1 MMLGKKLAG
10 RYEIIEK
17 IGQGGMARVYRGL
30 DLLLNRIVAIKIFKD
45 QMTEDPD
52 FVKRFR
58 REAQAAARLSHPNIV
73 NIYDVGHDEDTY
85 YIIMENVNG
94 PDLKSYIKEKGRLS
108 AGEAVSVARQIA
120 EALVQAHAAGL
131 IHRDIKPQ
139 NIIFSNCG
147 TVKVTDFGIAL
158 AADGNTVT
166 RGDAIFGSVHYL
178 PPEQARGSLVGEQS
192 DLYSLGIVLYEMITG
207 RVPFSGDSPL
217 TVAMKH
223 LQEMVIPP
231 HQIARDLPE
240 PLERIILKAVEKN
253 PSRRYQSA
261 RELLQDLILFQSK
274 GTAQAVP
281 GADPDEQETIEIDL
295 AALNGARHQQA
306 SSKPRSRR
314 RWPLLLLVMII
325 LSGSLLAGL
334 ITLRNFIIV
343 PEVVVPDLRETAL
356 NEAVTT
362 LEELGL
368 RYTVRWAPHETVISG
383 KVISLEPSQ
392 GRTVRLERVI
402 ELLVSEGP
410 EHVRMPQLQGRT
422 EMEAMLILQEAGL
435 YNFLIQREHHEDIP
449 QGRIIR
455 QAPNADFPIS
465 PENDVVIYV
474 SLGGRPFAMGNLI
487 GLSREAALE
496 YIAENG
502 LRAGKVQYMDS
513 EIPAGTVI
521 SQFPVAGSNIQPGQ
535 PVDLVISKNGSDVA

>member
-45 QMTEDPD
+45 QMIEDPD

-73 NIYDVGHDEDTY
+73 NIYDVGHDEDIY

-94 PDLKSYIKEKGRLS
+94 PDLKNHIREKGRLS
-108 AGEAVSVARQIA
+108 AGEAVSIARQIA

-158 AADGNTVT
+158 APDGNTMT

-192 DLYSLGIVLYEMITG
+192 DLYSLGIVLYEMVTG

-223 LQEMVIPP
+223 LQEMIIPP
-231 HQIARDLPE
+231 NQIAKDIPE
-240 PLERIILKAVEKN
+240 PLERIILKAVQKD
-253 PSRRYQSA
+253 PSRRYRSA
-261 RELLQDLILFQSK
+261 RELLQDLILFQNK
-274 GTAQAVP
+274 GVAKAVLD
-281 GADPDEQETIEIDL
+281 ASPDDQETIEIDL
-295 AALNGARHQQA
+295 AALNGSRRQETP
-306 SSKPRSRR
+306 SKPRPRR

-325 LSGSLLAGL
+325 LSGSLMAGL
-334 ITLRNFIIV
+334 VTLRNFIIV
-343 PEVVVPDLRETAL
+343 PEVVVPDLREVAL
-356 NEAVTT
+356 NEAGAT

-368 RYTVRWAPHETVISG
+368 KYTVRWATHETVVSG
-383 KVISLEPSQ
+383 HVISLTPGH

-410 EHVRMPQLQGRT
+410 EHIRMPQLQGRT
-422 EMEAMLILQEAGL
+422 EMEALIILKEAGL
-435 YNFLIQREHHEDIP
+435 QNSLIQREHHQEIP
-449 QGRIIR
+449 EGRIIR
-455 QAPNADFPIS
+455 QIPNADFPIS
-465 PENDVVIYV
+465 PGNDVVIYV

-487 GLSREAALE
+487 GLSQEAALE
-496 YIAENG
+496 YIDENG
-502 LRAGKVQYMDS
+502 LKAGEVKFMVS
-513 EIPAGTVI
+513 ENPPGTVI
-521 SQFPVAGSNIQPGQ
+521 SQFPAAGANIQPGQ
-535 PVDLVISKNGSDVA
+535 PVDLVISKNGNDVA